1 MNKGT
6 WYAIGAY
13 VAWGLLPVFWRSLE
27 QVGAV
32 QVISHRIFWSAL
44 VLIALLIVTR
54 QVRPLRAALSWRVIG
69 IYSLA
74 ALLIAANWLLFIW
87 AVNGGHYLET
97 SLGYFLNPL
106 FSVLL
111 GVIFLRE
118 RPRPWQWA
126 ALGLAAVGVLY
137 LAFAYGALPWIAL
150 GLAATFSLYGFSKK
164 MAPLGPLHGL
174 TMETGLLMV
183 PALAYI
189 LYLNQIGQG
198 AFLHSGLT
206 IDVLLLATGIIT
218 VIPLLMFASA
228 SRQIPLSTM
237 GILQYIN
244 PTLQFL
250 LGAVVYREPFT
261 AVQFVGFV
269 IIWVAL
275 LLFAL
280 EGLITRRNTPVVVGA
295 D

>member
-1 MNKGT
+1 MTKGT

-27 QVGAV
+27 QVGAI
-32 QVISHRIFWSAL
+32 QLISHRIFWSAIT
-44 VLIALLIVTR
+44 LIALLALMR
-54 QVRPLRAALSWRVIG
+54 QVQPLRRALTLRVIG
-69 IYSLA
+69 VYSIA
-74 ALLIAANWLLFIW
+74 AILIALNWFLFIW
-87 AVNGGHYLET
+87 AVNAGYLLET

-126 ALGLAAVGVLY
+126 ALGLAALGVLY
-137 LAFAYGALPWIAL
+137 LAFVYGSLPWIAL
-150 GLAATFSLYGFSKK
+150 GLAATFSLYGFVKK
-164 MAPLGPLHGL
+164 TAPLAPLHGL
-174 TMETGLLMV
+174 TLETGLLML
-183 PALAYI
+183 PALLYI
-189 LYLNQIGQG
+189 LYLNQTGQG
-198 AFLHSGLT
+198 AFLHAGPT
-206 IDVLLLATGIIT
+206 VDVLLLSTGIIT
-218 VIPLLMFASA
+218 VIPLLMFATA
-228 SRQIPLSTM
+228 ARQIPLSTM

-250 LGAVVYREPFT
+250 LGALVYREPFT
-261 AVQFVGFV
+261 TVQFIGFV

-275 LLFAL
+275 LLYIL
-280 EGLITRRNTPVVVGA
+280 EGFLSRRTTPLPVAA

>member
-32 QVISHRIFWSAL
+32 QLISHRIFWSAL
-44 VLIALLIVTR
+44 VLITLLMVTR
-54 QVRPLRAALSWRVIG
+54 QVRPLRVALSWRVIG

-87 AVNGGHYLET
+87 AVNTGHFLET

-126 ALGLAAVGVLY
+126 ALGLAAAGVLY

-164 MAPLGPLHGL
+164 TAPLGPLHGL
-174 TMETGLLMV
+174 TLETGLLMV
-183 PALAYI
+183 PALIYI
-189 LYLNQIGQG
+189 VYLNQVGQG

-206 IDVLLLATGIIT
+206 IDVLLVATGIIT
-218 VIPLLMFASA
+218 VIPLLMFTTAA
-228 SRQIPLSTM
+228 RQIPLSTM

-280 EGLITRRNTPVVVGA
+280 EGLITRRNTPAVVGA